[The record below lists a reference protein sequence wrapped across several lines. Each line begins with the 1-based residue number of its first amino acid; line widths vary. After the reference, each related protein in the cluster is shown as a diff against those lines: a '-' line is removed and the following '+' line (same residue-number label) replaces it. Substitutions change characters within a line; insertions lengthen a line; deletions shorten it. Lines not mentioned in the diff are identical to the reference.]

1 MVRTCLQKYRNKE
14 WKVISKEK
22 FPESE
27 KKDSDLRKVKC
38 ESGRDGNG
46 SDVDRHLAEEAGVS
60 GFKSVTVSQSGVR
73 ALQREAY

>member
-1 MVRTCLQKYRNKE
+1 MR
-14 WKVISKEK
+14 KVISKEK
-22 FPESE
+22 FPKSE

-46 SDVDRHLAEEAGVS
+46 SDVDQHLTKEAGVS
-60 GFKSVTVSQSGVR
+60 GFESVTVSQSGVR